1 VVTDHGEREMM
12 NNRTLLGLASIGLLL
27 SACAD
32 QNKVVPADTSG
43 KESVFTDGFAAMQN
57 GDNSNARA
65 DFEQAY
71 AAAPNDP
78 YDEED
83 LAASYQN
90 TGNLQKALPLYRN
103 VIATAGNVYP
113 SYITRPE
120 VQGLSVAQVAEWNL
134 RQAGVDQYGNAIQT
148 GAHAQA
154 AALVAP
160 QEGTWQI
167 FFDFDRANLTPQAM
181 RTVHEAAASAKSGDL
196 TRISLTGHTD
206 TVGSDP
212 YNLRLS
218 ERRAV
223 AVEQALEAEG
233 IAQADI
239 VVHGVGK
246 AGLLVPTPN
255 GVREPQNRRVEI
267 IEEKALVN

>member
-1 VVTDHGEREMM
+1 MM
-12 NNRTLLGLASIGLLL
+12 NNRALLGLASIGLLL

-43 KESVFTDGFAAMQN
+43 KESVFTDGFAALQN
-57 GDNSNARA
+57 GDNANARA

-90 TGNLQKALPLYRN
+90 TGNLQQALPLYRH

-113 SYITRPE
+113 TYTTRPE

-134 RQAGVDQYGNAIQT
+134 KQAGVDQYGMAIQP
-148 GAHAQA
+148 AVQSQS

-160 QEGTWQI
+160 NERTWQI
-167 FFDFDRANLTPQAM
+167 FFAFDRAELSPQAL

-196 TRISLTGHTD
+196 TRIALTGHTD
-206 TVGSDP
+206 TVGGDA
-212 YNLRLS
+212 YNLSLS

-223 AVEQALEAEG
+223 AVEQALESEG
-233 IAQADI
+233 VAQADI
-239 VVHGVGK
+239 AVHGVGK
-246 AGLLVPTPN
+246 SGLLVPTPN

-267 IEEKALVN
+267 VEQKALVD